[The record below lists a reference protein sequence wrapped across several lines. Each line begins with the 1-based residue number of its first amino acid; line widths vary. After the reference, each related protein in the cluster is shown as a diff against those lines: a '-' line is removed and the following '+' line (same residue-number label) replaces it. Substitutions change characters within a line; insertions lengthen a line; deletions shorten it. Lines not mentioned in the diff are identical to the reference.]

1 MATKTKDVECVGCG
15 AEIQVS
21 LFMSAAK
28 AKCESCKK
36 PATPDI
42 NIDGTYATG
51 IGPRIDG
58 APNEALRLLG
68 CPYHPKTPMSIIG
81 VVKSSMGDISTF
93 QCREKGC
100 WTLVKISE
108 QQTSPVMTS
117 ASGIG
122 YEPDDLVNRWPRTD
136 QKEDD
141 NEQDEE
147 V

>member
-1 MATKTKDVECVGCG
+1 
-15 AEIQVS
+15 
-21 LFMSAAK
+21 
-28 AKCESCKK
+28 
-36 PATPDI
+36 
-42 NIDGTYATG
+42 
-51 IGPRIDG
+51 
-58 APNEALRLLG
+58 
-68 CPYHPKTPMSIIG
+68 MSIIG

-136 QKEDD
+136 QEEDD